1 MAKKLYL
8 AAVALKSFA
17 VKNADRLKCLSVAFV
32 LGISPLGGVYPLGW
46 AFFISCDKYIGATAC
61 ALLLAALINGD
72 FALSVI
78 LCTLLCAGKLMFRAE
93 PTAKALAALFAAF
106 ILCGADVSGGLYDLA
121 ARAVCSAAL
130 PLFSWLYGLYRTQRG
145 GTPAFYAGVAAYML
159 SFVLFLSHSLGA
171 GNIGR
176 VAALLVTLLAAKEG
190 GMPYGGIF
198 GFVCGLGCDSATA
211 AVLGVT
217 GFTAG
222 LLFAAGDL
230 LALPICCLA
239 GLCTGMYFFGM
250 DETPSLI
257 ICFSLSTALYLLLK
271 NKVRLLPRSEDK
283 APAVADITE
292 GQPLSEA
299 FFAISQSARA
309 AARGNAAIRAADD
322 YESFSAL
329 LSETKERQSEEQKP
343 NVELSE
349 AASAMLNG
357 AGVKA
362 EKVLVTGTRRKR
374 LTAEN
379 VVIDRLS
386 LSSDALAELV
396 ARLFGTKMRRPE
408 FFLNGGKATLLME
421 SAPLY
426 RIECSRTGIC
436 KRGERIS
443 GDTVSFFKS
452 NDGLFF
458 ALISD
463 GMGSGSE
470 AADSSRTASIFL
482 EKLLAAG
489 VGTQNAIALLNSY
502 LASRE
507 NEVFATVDLFAAD
520 LYTGSGTLVKAGA
533 APSFVLR
540 AGKCKRLQS
549 ATAPAGIIRE
559 LHAEKLGFSL
569 KCGDVL
575 VMLSDGLAG
584 DGNATEAESLLTNL
598 CPQDSTSTIADTL
611 MDEALHLFGK
621 RDDMSVCVVK
631 ILSA

>member
-8 AAVALKSFA
+8 AAVALKGLA
-17 VKNADRLKCLSVAFV
+17 VKNADRLKCFSVAFI
-32 LGISPLGGVYPLGW
+32 LGVSPLGGVYPLGW
-46 AFFISCDKYIGATAC
+46 AFFISCDKHLGATAC
-61 ALLLAALINGD
+61 ALLLAATVNNSL
-72 FALSVI
+72 ALSLI
-78 LCTLLCAGKLMFRAE
+78 LCTLLCAAKLMFRAE
-93 PTAKALAALFAAF
+93 PTAKALTALFAAF
-106 ILCGADVSGGLYDLA
+106 VLCGVDVSGGLYGLA

-130 PLFSWLYGLYRTQRG
+130 PLFTWLYGLYRTQRG
-145 GTPAFYAGVAAYML
+145 GTAAFYAGVAAYML

-217 GFTAG
+217 GFTSG
-222 LLFAAGDL
+222 LLFAAGEL
-230 LALPICCLA
+230 LALPISALA

-250 DETPSLI
+250 DKTPSLI
-257 ICFSLSTALYLLLK
+257 LCFSLSTALYLLLK
-271 NKVRLLPRSEDK
+271 GKLRLLPRGADK
-283 APAVADITE
+283 PSATVDSAKE
-292 GQPLSEA
+292 QPLSEA

-309 AARGNAAIRAADD
+309 AARGNAALRAADD

-329 LSETKERQSEEQKP
+329 LSEARERQSEEQKP
-343 NVELSE
+343 NAELSE

-362 EKVLVTGTRRKR
+362 ERVLVTDTRRKR
-374 LTAEN
+374 LTAES

-396 ARLFGTKMRRPE
+396 ARLLGTKMRRPE
-408 FFLNGGKATLLME
+408 FFLNDGKATLLME

-426 RIECSRTGIC
+426 RIECSRTGVC

-452 NDGLFF
+452 DDGRFF

-470 AADSSRTASIFL
+470 AADSSRTASVFL

-502 LASRE
+502 LSSRE

-520 LYTGSGTLVKAGA
+520 LYTGKGALVKAGA

-559 LHAEKLGFSL
+559 LRAEQLGFPL
-569 KCGDVL
+569 RCGDVL

-584 DGNATEAESLLTNL
+584 DGNATEAESLLASLHTES
-598 CPQDSTSTIADTL
+598 STSELANML
-611 MDEALHLFGK
+611 MEEALRLFGK